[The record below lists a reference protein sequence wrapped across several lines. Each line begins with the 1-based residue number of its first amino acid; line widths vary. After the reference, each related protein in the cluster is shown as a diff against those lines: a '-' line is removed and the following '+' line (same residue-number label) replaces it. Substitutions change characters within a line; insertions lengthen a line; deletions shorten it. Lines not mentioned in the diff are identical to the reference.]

1 MSFLSY
7 HMCSSSISYHILP
20 LTATMNW
27 IRAIHQEEE
36 EDMFFV
42 EDKDEDT
49 LVTHYLLQQEALVVG
64 VPQMLHR
71 SGQIK
76 RAMTLVM
83 HKYVQITS
91 RSRVLPMHFRRRYIL
106 VFYCNTNV
114 RGNIDSILVCRIR
127 MHPNMFLR
135 IVQAVENVDPYFHCR
150 YDVVGRAGL
159 TTLQKCATVVCILA
173 YGLPVDA
180 VNEYVRIAESTVCE
194 ALNHFCA
201 AVINVF
207 GQ

>member
-1 MSFLSY
+1 
-7 HMCSSSISYHILP
+7 
-20 LTATMNW
+20 
-27 IRAIHQEEE
+27 
-36 EDMFFV
+36 
-42 EDKDEDT
+42 
-49 LVTHYLLQQEALVVG
+49 
-64 VPQMLHR
+64 
-71 SGQIK
+71 
-76 RAMTLVM
+76 M
-83 HKYVQITS
+83 HS
-91 RSRVLPMHFRRRYIL
+91 
-106 VFYCNTNV
+106 
-114 RGNIDSILVCRIR
+114 
-127 MHPNMFLR
+127 NMFLR

-180 VNEYVRIAESTVCE
+180 VDEYVRIGESTVCE